1 MYVAARYSYSLL
13 KKELHTMWIVLTL
26 LKTLVPGQLC
36 LLGKQYCLERGQMRQ
51 MAQTRGSVKCSV
63 VGSFSGNVTLKG
75 QIKQSV
81 S

>member
-1 MYVAARYSYSLL
+1 
-13 KKELHTMWIVLTL
+13 
-26 LKTLVPGQLC
+26 
-36 LLGKQYCLERGQMRQ
+36 MRQ